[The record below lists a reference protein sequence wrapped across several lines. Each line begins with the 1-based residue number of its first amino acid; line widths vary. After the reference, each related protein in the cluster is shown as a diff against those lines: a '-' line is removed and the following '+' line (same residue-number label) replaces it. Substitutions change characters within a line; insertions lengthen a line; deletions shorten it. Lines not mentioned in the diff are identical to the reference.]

1 MVLPTPVPGRHT
13 PGRAAPAPGQATR
26 GRATRGPSQTAPG
39 PSSTA
44 PGPRQAGPAAGRR
57 SRASGRR
64 AGWAGYAFVA
74 PLMLVFVAFY
84 LWPAVATVLS
94 SLFRWSL
101 LRPWQATDRS
111 TWDFVGLDNYRD
123 TLSEAGF
130 WNAAFN
136 SLLWLLVF
144 PFLVTGFS
152 LLVSVLVWHM
162 RRFGAVVR
170 TVFVLPMTISLAA
183 AGVIWSFVYNPDP
196 GVGILNAVLHAL
208 HLEGTVDWGPVH
220 LAAGQWLGDAGG
232 IDLGFAEIRLVN
244 LALIVPAFWAF
255 TGFGVVTFAAGLSS
269 LPGEL
274 VDSAKVDGCRAD
286 QLVRHIVVPHLRR
299 PMMIVYVVS
308 VIFALRT
315 FDIVYVMTGG
325 GPGDDSMVLAVLL
338 WQQAFAFLT
347 EPEAGHA
354 AAIAVLMT
362 AVMVL
367 LAYPYLCA
375 MLKPGREVR

>member
-1 MVLPTPVPGRHT
+1 MVLPTP
-13 PGRAAPAPGQATR
+13 A
-26 GRATRGPSQTAPG
+26 RATRGPDRATRGPDRAVPVPG
-39 PSSTA
+39 RATPL
-44 PGPRQAGPAAGRR
+44 PGRATPAAGRG
-57 SRASGRR
+57 SPASGRR

-74 PLMLVFVAFY
+74 PLMLVFVTFY
-84 LWPAVATVLS
+84 LWPAVATVVS

-111 TWDFVGLDNYRD
+111 TWDYVGLDNYRQ
-123 TLSEAGF
+123 TLAEAGF

-136 SLLWLLVF
+136 SLLWLVIF
-144 PFLVTGFS
+144 PLLVTGFS
-152 LLVSVLVWHM
+152 LLVSVLIWHM
-162 RRFGAVVR
+162 RRFGALVR

-208 HLEGTVDWGPVH
+208 HLDGTVDWGPVH
-220 LAAGQWLGDAGG
+220 LATGQWLGDAGG

-255 TGFGVVTFAAGLSS
+255 TGFGVVTFTAGLSS

-274 VDSAKVDGCRAD
+274 VDSAKVDGCRAG

-367 LAYPYLCA
+367 LAYPYLRT
-375 MLKPGREVR
+375 MLRPGREVR